1 MDAQMAGLGARLKH
15 ALLDLLWLPTR
26 NTVRLLPAAFWEW
39 RKKAASRLAAALAFY
54 TVFSLAPTFI
64 VALAI
69 AGAALGEGVVR
80 FQVLRGL
87 HALLG
92 EIPARFAM
100 NVVDAAHGGLTGRW
114 AITAVVTMLLG
125 ATVVFTELHEALNE
139 VWNVRS
145 RSGIRGFFY
154 RRLMGF
160 LMVVLVGIVLLASLI
175 AETTFS
181 TVRRAAT
188 GVVRAPMFWQVVHV
202 AGAFVVMAVL
212 FALVYKML
220 PDIYVAWQDVL
231 PASAVTSVLFAIGRY
246 FISLYLATTTLGS
259 VYGAAGSFVII
270 LLWIYYSAQ
279 IFLFGAQLSN
289 MYANRFGS
297 RAWSRPRNL

>member
-1 MDAQMAGLGARLKH
+1 MDAHVAGPGAKLKH

-26 NTVRLLPAAFWEW
+26 NVISLLPAAFWEW
-39 RKKAASRLAAALAFY
+39 RKNAASRLAAALAFY
-54 TVFSLAPTFI
+54 TVFSLAPTLI
-64 VALAI
+64 IALAI

-80 FQVLRGL
+80 LQVLQGL

-100 NVVDAAHGGLTGRW
+100 NVVDAAAAGLTGRW
-114 AITAVVTMLLG
+114 AVTAVVTMLLG

-139 VWNVRS
+139 VWNVQS
-145 RSGIRGFFY
+145 RRGVRGFFY

-160 LMVVLVGIVLLASLI
+160 LMVLLVGVVLLASL
-175 AETTFS
+175 AADTSFS
-181 TVRRAAT
+181 AVRRVIGGMVGAPT
-188 GVVRAPMFWQVVHV
+188 LWQTLHVV
-202 AGAFVVMAVL
+202 GSFVIMTFL
-212 FALVYKML
+212 FALVYKLL
-220 PDIYVAWQDVL
+220 PDIYVAWQDAL
-231 PASAVTSVLFAIGRY
+231 PASAVTSVLFAVGRY
-246 FISLYLATTTLGS
+246 LIGLYLANTTLGS
-259 VYGAAGSFVII
+259 VCWAAGSFVII

-279 IFLFGAQLSN
+279 IFLFGAQLSC

>member
-1 MDAQMAGLGARLKH
+1 MGEQMAGPGANLKH

-26 NTVRLLPAAFWEW
+26 NTLRLLPAAFWEW
-39 RKKAASRLAAALAFY
+39 RRNAASRLAAALAFY
-54 TVFSLAPTFI
+54 TVFSLAPTLI
-64 VALAI
+64 IALAI

-80 FQVLRGL
+80 LQVLQGL
-87 HALLG
+87 YGVLG

-100 NVVDAAHGGLTGRW
+100 NVVDAAAAGLTGRW
-114 AITAVVTMLLG
+114 AVTAVVTMLLG

-139 VWNVRS
+139 VWNVQS
-145 RSGIRGFFY
+145 RSGVRGFFY

-160 LMVVLVGIVLLASLI
+160 LMVLLVGVVLLASL
-175 AETTFS
+175 AADTSFS
-181 TVRRAAT
+181 AVRRMIGAMVGAPT
-188 GVVRAPMFWQVVHV
+188 LWETLHVV
-202 AGAFVVMAVL
+202 GAFVIMTFL
-212 FALVYKML
+212 FALVYKLL

-231 PASAVTSVLFAIGRY
+231 PASAVTSVLFAVGRY
-246 FISLYLATTTLGS
+246 LISLYLANTSLSS

-279 IFLFGAQLSN
+279 IFLFGAQLSH

>member
-1 MDAQMAGLGARLKH
+1 MAGPGAKLQH

-26 NTVRLLPAAFWEW
+26 NVVRLLPAAFWEW
-39 RKKAASRLAAALAFY
+39 RKNAASRLAAALAFY
-54 TVFSLAPTFI
+54 TVFSLAPTLI
-64 VALAI
+64 IALAI
-69 AGAALGEGVVR
+69 AGAALGEGVAR
-80 FQVLRGL
+80 FQVLQGL

-100 NVVDAAHGGLTGRW
+100 NVVDAAHSGLTGRW
-114 AITAVVTMLLG
+114 AATAVVTMLLG

-139 VWNVRS
+139 VWSVRS
-145 RSGIRGFFY
+145 RSGVRGFFY

-160 LMVVLVGIVLLASLI
+160 LMVLLVGVVLLASLI

-181 TVRRAAT
+181 TVRRAVT
-188 GVVRAPMFWQVVHV
+188 GVVRAPAFWQVVHV

-220 PDIYVAWQDVL
+220 PDIYVGWQDVL
-231 PASAVTSVLFAIGRY
+231 PASAVTSVLFAVGRY
-246 FISLYLATTTLGS
+246 LISLYLANTTLSS

-279 IFLFGAQLSN
+279 IFLFGAQLSC